1 MNDKEDSIFSSL
13 WFLRIISLVL
23 AIFLFV
29 YVNGGKNGQ
38 FRQNSDSNQSVMSN
52 KSESIKMPL
61 QLRMNSRKYVVTGY
75 PQYVKVK
82 VVGPGALVTSTANT
96 QNFKVYADLTDLK
109 TGHHTVKL
117 KTSGLNSELKAK
129 VTPKEINVNIQPR
142 RTITSKVEVRLSN
155 RNLDGQYQVGRPTP
169 SMSTVQVTGAKNQ
182 VRKVARV
189 IAYVDVP
196 KDSTHDIHRQ
206 VTLQAVDKKGRA
218 VDVVVVPNTI
228 TVTVP
233 IIGGG
238 EPGDDNNSSS
248 ADNSSSGSSASS
260 SSSTRD
266 QGNQSNNAT
275 ATSNSDKRNY

>member
-29 YVNGGKNGQ
+29 YVNGGKDGQ
-38 FRQNSDSNQSVMSN
+38 FRQNSGNNQSVMSN

-61 QLRMNSRKYVVTGY
+61 QLRMNSRKYVVSGY

-82 VVGPGALVTSTANT
+82 VVGPSALVTSTVNT
-96 QNFKVYADLTDLK
+96 QNFKVYADLTNLK
-109 TGHHTVKL
+109 TGHHTVKI

-155 RNLDGQYQVGRPTP
+155 RSLNGHYELGRPTL

-182 VRKVARV
+182 VHKVARV

-196 KDSTHDIHRQ
+196 KDSTRDIHRQ
-206 VTLQAVDKKGRA
+206 VTLQAVDKKGRI

-228 TVTVP
+228 TVSVP
-233 IIGGG
+233 VTNESDGDNG
-238 EPGDDNNSSS
+238 E
-248 ADNSSSGSSASS
+248 SS
-260 SSSTRD
+260 SSSNASSSNSSSSSSSSSND
-266 QGNQSNNAT
+266 QDNQSNTST
-275 ATSNSDKRNY
+275 ATSNSDSHN

>member
-29 YVNGGKNGQ
+29 YVNGNKDGQ
-38 FRQNSDSNQSVMSN
+38 FRSNSNNNQTVISS

-82 VVGPGALVTSTANT
+82 VTGPNALVSSTANT
-96 QNFKVYADLTDLK
+96 QNFKVYADLTNLK
-109 TGHHTVKL
+109 TGKHTVKL

-129 VTPKEINVNIQPR
+129 TIPQKITVNIQPR

-155 RNLDGQYQVGRPTP
+155 RSLNGSSQVGRPTP

-196 KDSTHDIHRQ
+196 RDSTRDLHRS

-233 IIGGG
+233 ITGG
-238 EPGDDNNSSS
+238 EESDNDDSSS
-248 ADNSSSGSSASS
+248 SSDNSSSNSNSS
-260 SSSTRD
+260 SSSSNRD
-266 QGNQSNNAT
+266 QDSQTNSTT
-275 ATSNSDKRNY
+275 ATSNSDNRN

>member
-29 YVNGGKNGQ
+29 YVNGGKDGQ
-38 FRQNSDSNQSVMSN
+38 FRSNSNNNQTVISS

-82 VVGPGALVTSTANT
+82 VTGPNALVTSTANT
-96 QNFKVYADLTDLK
+96 QNFKVYADLTNLK
-109 TGHHTVKL
+109 TGKHTVKL
-117 KTSGLNSELKAK
+117 RTSGLNSELKART
-129 VTPKEINVNIQPR
+129 TPKSITVNIQPR
-142 RTITSKVEVRLSN
+142 RTITSKVDVRLSN
-155 RNLDGQYQVGRPTP
+155 RSLNSSYQVGRPTP

-196 KDSTHDIHRQ
+196 RDSTRDLHRS

-238 EPGDDNNSSS
+238 DSE
-248 ADNSSSGSSASS
+248 SSGSSSSSDYSSSTSSSSS

-266 QGNQSNNAT
+266 QGSQSNNTT
-275 ATSNSDKRNY
+275 ATSNSDNRN

>member
-29 YVNGGKNGQ
+29 YVNGGKDGQ
-38 FRQNSDSNQSVMSN
+38 FRSNSGNNQVISS

-82 VVGPGALVTSTANT
+82 VTGPNALVTSAANT
-96 QNFKVYADLTDLK
+96 QNFKVYADLTNLK
-109 TGHHTVKL
+109 TGKHTVKL
-117 KTSGLNSELKAK
+117 KTSGLNSELKVK
-129 VTPKEINVNIQPR
+129 TIPKSVTVNIQPR
-142 RTITSKVEVRLSN
+142 RTITTKVEVRLSTRSLN
-155 RNLDGQYQVGRPTP
+155 GQYQIGRPTP

-182 VRKVARV
+182 VKKVARV

-196 KDSTHDIHRQ
+196 KDSTHDLHRS

-228 TVTVP
+228 AVTVP
-233 IIGGG
+233 ISG
-238 EPGDDNNSSS
+238 GDDSDNNSNSSS
-248 ADNSSSGSSASS
+248 AGNSSSDSS
-260 SSSTRD
+260 SSSSSSSRGQD
-266 QGNQSNNAT
+266 NQSNNTT
-275 ATSNSDKRNY
+275 ATSNSDNRNE